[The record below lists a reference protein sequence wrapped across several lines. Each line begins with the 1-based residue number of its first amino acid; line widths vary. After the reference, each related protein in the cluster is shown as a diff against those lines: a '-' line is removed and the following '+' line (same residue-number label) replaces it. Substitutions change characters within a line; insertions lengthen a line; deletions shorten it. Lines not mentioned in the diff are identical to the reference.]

1 MLINKNVK
9 ISLRRL
15 YLLEA
20 IKSNHYLDR
29 LYDRFL
35 NKSILTV
42 GYEIPGSVG
51 EYNEVGTYQLTSD
64 EKNNILKN
72 AKIVEDYNF
81 QKSKSYAIKI
91 GDLRIEPINVS
102 FFNDS
107 LRNESKGKKLV
118 ILDSKTNSNGD
129 LIYAVVRANEINTI
143 YFAKSYI
150 QQTTDKIK
158 VDYIIKN
165 LDNLVKPE
173 VKVDKLKQLDLPT
186 IEVNGDVW
194 YFNQNNNEL
203 ISTKDINKKINVDD
217 APIEYLE
224 KIMDILN

>member
-118 ILDSKTNSNGD
+118 IYTEGETNTAALSNKETKNNTDADSGETKSNNKQKAKFEYYTVKSGD
-129 LIYAVVRANEINTI
+129 TLMKI
-143 YFAKSYI
+143 AKKYNGVSHEDI
-150 QQTTDKIK
+150 KELNDIKNPSNLSIGQKLKIK
-158 VDYIIKN
+158 
-165 LDNLVKPE
+165 
-173 VKVDKLKQLDLPT
+173 
-186 IEVNGDVW
+186 
-194 YFNQNNNEL
+194 
-203 ISTKDINKKINVDD
+203 KIG
-217 APIEYLE
+217 
-224 KIMDILN
+224 

>member
-51 EYNEVGTYQLTSD
+51 EYNEVGTYQITSD

-91 GDLRIEPINVS
+91 GDLRI
-102 FFNDS
+102 
-107 LRNESKGKKLV
+107 
-118 ILDSKTNSNGD
+118 
-129 LIYAVVRANEINTI
+129 
-143 YFAKSYI
+143 
-150 QQTTDKIK
+150 
-158 VDYIIKN
+158 
-165 LDNLVKPE
+165 
-173 VKVDKLKQLDLPT
+173 
-186 IEVNGDVW
+186 
-194 YFNQNNNEL
+194 
-203 ISTKDINKKINVDD
+203 
-217 APIEYLE
+217 
-224 KIMDILN
+224 